1 MKLPGLLALGRT
13 FAKAPDHAPVL
24 LEAALPAL
32 RGDRSARSGPPA
44 RSAAIPDALFAPP
57 PAPRSAPPV
66 RRLEPAGSVVGT
78 NRGEMHPP
86 KTGENG
92 SSAAPAVGSKP
103 ELTAARNAR
112 GWWWGRRRRH
122 PRQTQLLLASVRVVR
137 NDLLADDLEL
147 IPRPSPAARGLKLGV
162 ERAVPSGG
170 WRGWLAHWAHLLG
183 LRRERHP

>member
-24 LEAALPAL
+24 LEAALPGL
-32 RGDRSARSGPPA
+32 RVDRSARVGLPA
-44 RSAAIPDALFAPP
+44 RSAASATAFFVPTS
-57 PAPRSAPPV
+57 APRPASPA
-66 RRLEPAGSVVGT
+66 RRLGTARAAVGPD
-78 NRGEMHPP
+78 RGETHPP
-86 KTGENG
+86 RPGENG
-92 SSAAPAVGSKP
+92 SSAAAAVGPEPDLPAVRSG
-103 ELTAARNAR
+103 R